1 MMTAETDIQQTAVAS
16 EEVEVTLPEQAQQA
30 VPDGVIVIRRTTFN
44 YIFIAA
50 VFLVVGMVIGAYG
63 AFKVERANR
72 SWLSDALREALEG
85 QAGTIVS
92 GQQAEQTDP
101 DARVEVSVDDDP
113 AHGPADAPV
122 VMIEFSDFN
131 CPYCGRF
138 ARETLPLL
146 RENYEGRIRFV
157 YRDYPILG
165 DSSLQAAVAAECADD
180 QGAFWGFH
188 DLLFENQGGFNQ
200 EMFIGFA
207 EQLELNVEQ
216 FTACQ
221 NDAITRDEVIADYT
235 EAERLR
241 VGGTPTFFI
250 NGRRVVGAQP
260 YAVFQDAIAEELV
273 SAAEAQSSVA
283 P

>member
-1 MMTAETDIQQTAVAS
+1 MTAETDLPQTIVAS
-16 EEVEVTLPEQAQQA
+16 EEVETSLPEEASDA
-30 VPDGVIVIRRTTFN
+30 VVVINRTTLN
-44 YIFIAA
+44 YFVVAVAAFALGVAITLIATRGLTA
-50 VFLVVGMVIGAYG
+50 ANTAENRQLIEQVVA
-63 AFKVERANR
+63 AA
-72 SWLSDALREALEG
+72 LDARGETA
-85 QAGTIVS
+85 AS
-92 GQQAEQTDP
+92 GQPATQIDP

-146 RENYEGRIRFV
+146 RENYDGRIHFV
-157 YRDYPILG
+157 YRDFPILG

-188 DLLFENQGGFNQ
+188 DLLFENQRGFNQ
-200 EMFIGFA
+200 EMFIRFGEA
-207 EQLELNVEQ
+207 LELDIEQ
-216 FTACQ
+216 FTTCQ
-221 NDAITRDEVIADYT
+221 NDSATRDEVIADYT
-235 EAERLR
+235 EADRLG

-260 YAVFQDAIAEELV
+260 YEVFQSVIDEELA
-273 SAAEAQSSVA
+273 SADDVPASDA

>member
-16 EEVEVTLPEQAQQA
+16 EEVEATLPEQAQQA
-30 VPDGVIVIRRTTFN
+30 QPDGVIVIRRTTLN

-72 SWLSDALREALEG
+72 SWLSDALSEAMEG
-85 QAGTIVS
+85 QAGTIAS

-101 DARVEVSVDDDP
+101 DARVEVSADDDP

-146 RENYEGRIRFV
+146 RENYNDRIRFV

-165 DSSLQAAVAAECADD
+165 DSSLQAAIAAECADD
-180 QGAFWGFH
+180 QDAFWDFH
-188 DLLFENQGGFNQ
+188 DLLFENQSGFNQ
-200 EMFIGFA
+200 ELFTGFGEA
-207 EQLELNVEQ
+207 LALDIEQ

-221 NDAITRDEVIADYT
+221 NDPAVRDEVIADYE
-235 EAERLR
+235 EASRLR
-241 VGGTPTFFI
+241 VSGTPTFFI

-260 YAVFQDAIAEELV
+260 YEVFQGVIDEEL
-273 SAAEAQSSVA
+273 AAVAESQSSVA

>member
-1 MMTAETDIQQTAVAS
+1 MTAETDIQQTAVAS
-16 EEVEVTLPEQAQQA
+16 EEVEATLPEQAQQA
-30 VPDGVIVIRRTTFN
+30 QPDGVILIRRTTFN

-50 VFLVVGMVIGAYG
+50 VFLVVGMVVGAYG

-72 SWLSDALREALEG
+72 SWLSDALSEAMEG
-85 QAGTIVS
+85 QADTIAS
-92 GQQAEQTDP
+92 GQQAAQTDP
-101 DARVEVSVDDDP
+101 DARVEISVDDDP

-122 VMIEFSDFN
+122 VVIEFSDFN

-146 RENYEGRIRFV
+146 RENYNDRIRLV

-165 DSSLQAAVAAECADD
+165 DSSLQAAIAAECADD
-180 QGAFWGFH
+180 QDAFWGFH

-200 EMFIGFA
+200 EVFIQFGEA
-207 EQLELNVEQ
+207 LALDIEQ
-216 FTACQ
+216 FTTCQ
-221 NDAITRDEVIADYT
+221 NDPAVRDEVIADYE
-235 EAERLR
+235 EASRLR
-241 VGGTPTFFI
+241 VSGTPTFFI

-260 YAVFQDAIAEELV
+260 YEVFQGVINEEL
-273 SAAEAQSSVA
+273 AAVAESQSSVA

>member
-1 MMTAETDIQQTAVAS
+1 MTVETDIQQTAVAS
-16 EEVEVTLPEQAQQA
+16 EEVETAPQEDGQQA
-30 VPDGVIVIRRTTFN
+30 APDGVIVIRRTTFN

-50 VFLVVGMVIGAYG
+50 VFLVLGMVIGAYA

-72 SWLSDALREALEG
+72 SWLDDILREALEG
-85 QAGTIVS
+85 QVGTIAS
-92 GQQAEQTDP
+92 GQQAAQTDP

-146 RENYEGRIRFV
+146 RENYAGRIRFV
-157 YRDYPILG
+157 YRDFPILG
-165 DSSLQAAVAAECADD
+165 DSSLQAAIAAECADD
-180 QGAFWGFH
+180 QGAFWDFH
-188 DLLFENQGGFNQ
+188 DLLFENQGSFNQ
-200 EMFIGFA
+200 EMFVQFGEALKLDI
-207 EQLELNVEQ
+207 EQ

-221 NDAITRDEVIADYT
+221 NDPATRDEIGGDFAVGQ
-235 EAERLR
+235 RLS

-260 YAVFQDAIAEELV
+260 YEVFQGVIDEELASAEDIPA
-273 SAAEAQSSVA
+273 SAA

>member
-1 MMTAETDIQQTAVAS
+1 MTVETDIQQTSATSEAVETAP
-16 EEVEVTLPEQAQQA
+16 PEQTQQA
-30 VPDGVIVIRRTTFN
+30 QPDGVIVIRRTTFN

-72 SWLSDALREALEG
+72 SWLTDALNEALAG
-85 QAGTIVS
+85 QAETIAS
-92 GQQAEQTDP
+92 SQQAAQTDP
-101 DARVEVSVDDDP
+101 DARVEVSADDDP
-113 AHGPADAPV
+113 AYGPADAPV
-122 VMIEFSDFN
+122 VIIEFSDFN

-146 RENYEGRIRFV
+146 REDYEGRIRFV

-165 DSSLQAAVAAECADD
+165 DSSLQAAIAAECAND
-180 QGAFWGFH
+180 QVAFWDFH
-188 DLLFENQGGFNQ
+188 DLLFENQRTFNQ
-200 EMFIGFA
+200 GMFIQFG
-207 EQLELNVEQ
+207 ETLGLDMEQ

-221 NDAITRDEVIADYT
+221 NDPAVRDEVIADY
-235 EAERLR
+235 EAASRLR
-241 VGGTPTFFI
+241 VSGTPTFFI

-260 YAVFQDAIAEELV
+260 YEVFQGVIDEELASAEDIPA
-273 SAAEAQSSVA
+273 SAA

>member
-1 MMTAETDIQQTAVAS
+1 MTVETDIQQTAVAS
-16 EEVEVTLPEQAQQA
+16 DEMETAPQEDAQPATLS
-30 VPDGVIVIRRTTFN
+30 GVIVIRRTTFN

-72 SWLSDALREALEG
+72 SWLSDALSEAMEG
-85 QAGTIVS
+85 QVGTIAS
-92 GQQAEQTDP
+92 DQQAEQTDP
-101 DARVEVSVDDDP
+101 DARVEVSADDDP

-188 DLLFENQGGFNQ
+188 DLLFENQSRFNQ

-221 NDAITRDEVIADYT
+221 NDPAVRDEVIADYE
-235 EAERLR
+235 EASRLR

-260 YAVFQDAIAEELV
+260 YEVFQGVIDEEL
-273 SAAEAQSSVA
+273 AAVAESQSSVA

>member
-1 MMTAETDIQQTAVAS
+1 MTVETDIQQTSVANEAMETAPS
-16 EEVEVTLPEQAQQA
+16 EEARQAE
-30 VPDGVIVIRRTTFN
+30 PDGLIVIRRTTFN

-50 VFLVVGMVIGAYG
+50 VFLVLGIVIGAYA

-72 SWLSDALREALEG
+72 SWLTEALNEALEA
-85 QAGTIVS
+85 QAETIAS
-92 GQQAEQTDP
+92 GQQAAQTDP
-101 DARVEVSVDDDP
+101 DERVDVSVDDNP

-122 VMIEFSDFN
+122 VIIEFSDFN

-146 RENYEGRIRFV
+146 RENYNDQIHFV
-157 YRDYPILG
+157 YRDFPILG
-165 DSSLQAAVAAECADD
+165 DSSLQAAIAAECAND
-180 QGAFWGFH
+180 QGAFWDFH

-200 EMFIGFA
+200 EMFIQFG
-207 EQLELNVEQ
+207 ETLGLDIGQ

-221 NDAITRDEVIADYT
+221 NDPAVRDEVIADY
-235 EAERLR
+235 EAASRLR
-241 VGGTPTFFI
+241 VSGTPTFFI

-260 YAVFQDAIAEELV
+260 YEVFQGVIDEELASSEDIPA
-273 SAAEAQSSVA
+273 SAA

>member
-1 MMTAETDIQQTAVAS
+1 MTAETDIQPTSVAS
-16 EEVEVTLPEQAQQA
+16 EAMETTPSEEARQAE
-30 VPDGVIVIRRTTFN
+30 PDGLIVIRRTTFN

-50 VFLVVGMVIGAYG
+50 VFLVLGTVIGAYA

-72 SWLSDALREALEG
+72 SWLTDALNEALESQVG
-85 QAGTIVS
+85 MIAS
-92 GQQAEQTDP
+92 GQQAAQTDP

-146 RENYEGRIRFV
+146 RENYNDQIHFV
-157 YRDYPILG
+157 YRDFPILG
-165 DSSLQAAVAAECADD
+165 DSSLQAAIAAECADD

-188 DLLFENQGGFNQ
+188 DLLFENQRGFNQ
-200 EMFIGFA
+200 EMFTRFGEALALDI
-207 EQLELNVEQ
+207 EQ

-221 NDAITRDEVIADYT
+221 NDPAVRDEVIADYE
-235 EAERLR
+235 EASRLR
-241 VGGTPTFFI
+241 VSGTPTFFI

-260 YAVFQDAIAEELV
+260 YEVFQGVIDEELA
-273 SAAEAQSSVA
+273 SAGDVPTSDV

>member
-1 MMTAETDIQQTAVAS
+1 MTVETDIQQTSAAS
-16 EEVEVTLPEQAQQA
+16 EAVEAKSSEEARQAEQ
-30 VPDGVIVIRRTTFN
+30 DGVIVIRRTTFN

-50 VFLVVGMVIGAYG
+50 VFLVLGIIIGAYA

-72 SWLSDALREALEG
+72 NWLSDALSEALES
-85 QAGTIVS
+85 QAGTIAS
-92 GQQAEQTDP
+92 SQQAAQTDP
-101 DARVEVSVDDDP
+101 DARVEVSADDDP

-122 VMIEFSDFN
+122 VIIEFSDFN

-146 RENYEGRIRFV
+146 RENYDGRIRFV
-157 YRDYPILG
+157 YRDFPILG
-165 DSSLQAAVAAECADD
+165 DSSLQAAIAAECADD
-180 QGAFWGFH
+180 QGAFWDFH

-200 EMFIGFA
+200 EMFIRFGEA
-207 EQLELNVEQ
+207 LGLDIEQ

-221 NDAITRDEVIADYT
+221 NDPATREEIGGDFAVAQ
-235 EAERLR
+235 RLS
-241 VGGTPTFFI
+241 VSGTPTFFI

-260 YAVFQDAIAEELV
+260 YEVFQGVIDEELASAEDIPA
-273 SAAEAQSSVA
+273 SAA